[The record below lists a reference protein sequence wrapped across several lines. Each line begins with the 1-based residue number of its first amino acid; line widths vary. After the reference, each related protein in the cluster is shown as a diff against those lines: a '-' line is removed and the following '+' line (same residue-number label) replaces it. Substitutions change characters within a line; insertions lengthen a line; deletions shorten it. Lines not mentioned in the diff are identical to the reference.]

1 MNVLFVIG
9 TRPEAIKLAPII
21 LECQQRGSFEVK
33 VCSTGQHKELLK
45 SAFEQWNIVPD
56 IELAVMESGQGLNQL
71 LSKLLRELD
80 KVMSE
85 VNPDCVVVQGD
96 TSSCLAG
103 ALAAFHRE
111 IPVYHVEAGLRTY
124 DKTAPFPEELN
135 RQMVSRIAD
144 IHFAPTE
151 KNKQALLMEG
161 IAEKDILITGN
172 TVIDALM
179 MCQKNVAPESNPEI
193 QKLQRIYDP
202 EKKLLL
208 VTGHRRENMGAGFSE
223 LIEALRELASEP
235 SIQVIYPLHM
245 NPAVRKP
252 MIDALG
258 STEGIFLIE
267 SLGYEAFI
275 WLMSKSFLIISDSG
289 GVQEEAPS
297 LNKPVLVLREQTER
311 QEAVEAGTVK
321 LIGTLREAI
330 VQEVREL
337 MVNKEAYL
345 DMTQK
350 SNPYGDGRAAKR
362 IVDFLAA
369 SE

>member
-21 LECQQRGSFEVK
+21 LECQQRGSFEVI
-33 VCSTGQHKELLK
+33 VCSTGQHKELLD

-71 LSKLLRELD
+71 LSKLLRQLD
-80 KVMSE
+80 KVISE

-144 IHFAPTE
+144 VHFAPTE

-161 IAEKDILITGN
+161 IAEKNILVTGN

-179 MCQKNVAPESNPEI
+179 MCQKNLAPESNPEI
-193 QKLQRIYDP
+193 QKLQRIYDS

-245 NPAVRKP
+245 NPAVREP
-252 MIDALG
+252 MIHALG
-258 STEGIFLIE
+258 NTEGIFLIE
-267 SLGYEAFI
+267 PLGYEAFV

-321 LIGTLREAI
+321 LIGTLKEAV

-345 DMTQK
+345 GMTQK
-350 SNPYGDGRAAKR
+350 SNPYGDGMAAKR

>member
-1 MNVLFVIG
+1 
-9 TRPEAIKLAPII
+9 
-21 LECQQRGSFEVK
+21 
-33 VCSTGQHKELLK
+33 
-45 SAFEQWNIVPD
+45 
-56 IELAVMESGQGLNQL
+56 
-71 LSKLLRELD
+71 
-80 KVMSE
+80 
-85 VNPDCVVVQGD
+85 
-96 TSSCLAG
+96 
-103 ALAAFHRE
+103 
-111 IPVYHVEAGLRTY
+111 
-124 DKTAPFPEELN
+124 
-135 RQMVSRIAD
+135 
-144 IHFAPTE
+144 
-151 KNKQALLMEG
+151 
-161 IAEKDILITGN
+161 
-172 TVIDALM
+172 M
-179 MCQKNVAPESNPEI
+179 MCQKNLAPESNPEI
-193 QKLQRIYDP
+193 QKLQRIYDS

-245 NPAVRKP
+245 NPAVREP
-252 MIDALG
+252 MIHALG
-258 STEGIFLIE
+258 NTEGIFLIE
-267 SLGYEAFI
+267 PLGYEAFV

-321 LIGTLREAI
+321 LIGTLKEAV

-345 DMTQK
+345 GMTQK
-350 SNPYGDGRAAKR
+350 SNPYGDGMAAKR